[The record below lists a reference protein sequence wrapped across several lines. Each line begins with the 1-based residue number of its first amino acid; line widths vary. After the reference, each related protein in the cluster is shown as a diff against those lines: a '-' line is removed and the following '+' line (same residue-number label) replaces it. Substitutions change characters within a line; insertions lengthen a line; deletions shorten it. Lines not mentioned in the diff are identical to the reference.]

1 VIALDDDTTLLA
13 PGGAWLP
20 REEALVVADVHA
32 GYVAD
37 LQRRG
42 FALPDGHD
50 DDLLMRLDAL
60 LHAADPARVVI
71 AGDLVHGPGAA
82 HTRSAAPSPLDRV
95 LDRLRGRAV
104 TVVLGNH
111 DAPVAEL
118 LRARDVDCVTHCAV
132 GPHAVVH
139 GDEDTATL
147 TARCDTARAAGGRVL
162 LGHVHP
168 ALGLRGALGHRARVP
183 AFVAGTRP
191 ARAARPRA
199 PRPRRRPVQSRVRRA
214 PHGPL
219 PRGGVAGAGGGG
231 RGGGARGLARVAVA
245 PRGRAAPTATP
256 RRPLPEGETV
266 AGRGHPSRALTNQ
279 LAAAGTT
286 LTHFLP
292 RSLR

>member
-1 VIALDDDTTLLA
+1 MIALDDDTTLLA

-42 FALPDGHD
+42 YALPDGHD
-50 DDLLMRLDAL
+50 DDLLVRLDAL
-60 LHAADPARVVI
+60 LLAADPARVVI

-82 HTRSAAPSPLDRV
+82 HTPRGPHAAPSPLDRV

-111 DAPVAEL
+111 DAPVADL
-118 LRARDVDCVTHCAV
+118 LRARGVACVTHCPV

-139 GDEDTATL
+139 GDEDTAAL
-147 TARCDTARAAGGRVL
+147 TARCETARAAGGRVL

-183 AFVAGTRP
+183 AFVAGPALLALPALAPLARGADLYNPAYAAPLTALCAPEALQVLVVAGAEVVPAGSLASLWRLAGVRP
-191 ARAARPRA
+191 Q
-199 PRPRRRPVQSRVRRA
+199 RRRPADPSPKERRSR
-214 PHGPL
+214 
-219 PRGGVAGAGGGG
+219 GADTRQG
-231 RGGGARGLARVAVA
+231 R
-245 PRGRAAPTATP
+245 
-256 RRPLPEGETV
+256 
-266 AGRGHPSRALTNQ
+266 
-279 LAAAGTT
+279 
-286 LTHFLP
+286 
-292 RSLR
+292 

>member
-42 FALPDGHD
+42 FALPYGHD
-50 DDLLMRLDAL
+50 DDLLARLDAL

-118 LRARDVDCVTHCAV
+118 LRARGVDCVTHCAV
-132 GPHAVVH
+132 GSHAVVH

-147 TARCDTARAAGGRVL
+147 AARCESARTAGGRVL

-183 AFVAGTRP
+183 AFVAGPALLALPALAPLARGADLYNPEYAAPLTALCPAEALQVLVVAGAEVVPAGSLASLWRLAGVRP
-191 ARAARPRA
+191 Q
-199 PRPRRRPVQSRVRRA
+199 RRRPADPSPKERRSR
-214 PHGPL
+214 
-219 PRGGVAGAGGGG
+219 GV
-231 RGGGARGLARVAVA
+231 
-245 PRGRAAPTATP
+245 
-256 RRPLPEGETV
+256 
-266 AGRGHPSRALTNQ
+266 
-279 LAAAGTT
+279 GT
-286 LTHFLP
+286 
-292 RSLR
+292 RQER

>member
-1 VIALDDDTTLLA
+1 MIALDDDTTLLA

-147 TARCDTARAAGGRVL
+147 TALCPAEALQVLVVAGAEV
-162 LGHVHP
+162 
-168 ALGLRGALGHRARVP
+168 VP
-183 AFVAGTRP
+183 AGSLASLWRLAGVRPQRRRPADPSPKERRSRGAGTRQE
-191 ARAARPRA
+191 R
-199 PRPRRRPVQSRVRRA
+199 
-214 PHGPL
+214 
-219 PRGGVAGAGGGG
+219 
-231 RGGGARGLARVAVA
+231 
-245 PRGRAAPTATP
+245 
-256 RRPLPEGETV
+256 
-266 AGRGHPSRALTNQ
+266 
-279 LAAAGTT
+279 
-286 LTHFLP
+286 
-292 RSLR
+292 